1 MPASASAASSIVL
14 STGRSTTTA
23 SRARCR
29 RGNSTARAIVPRST
43 SPVKPARDTHFGS
56 WSSGTSAID
65 TSGYLLA
72 IADCRRWMMSA
83 VLRRRR
89 PLDFEQRGPAEHA
102 RLLGEMGHPIVDEV
116 RADIEEHEQKRQQ
129 RKGDEQQDGDG
140 ADQDIGEDQLAAH
153 PPEQTRARE
162 RREAIDR
169 DDGEDDEREV
179 DRAIDRDVARSGK
192 PHQHLERDRG
202 DPESR
207 NGAND
212 ITRPSTLESSSGR
225 ARCRRRSASR

>member
-23 SRARCR
+23 SRAAPP

-43 SPVKPARDTHFGS
+43 RPVKPARDTHFGS
-56 WSSGTSAID
+56 WCSGTSATD
-65 TSGYLLA
+65 TSGYRLA
-72 IADCRRWMMSA
+72 SADCRRWMMSA
-83 VLRRRR
+83 CSEGAARSISNIVVR
-89 PLDFEQRGPAEHA
+89 PNTLACSVRWATRF
-102 RLLGEMGHPIVDEV
+102 VDEI
-116 RADIEEHEQKRQQ
+116 RADVEEDEQKGQQ
-129 RKGDEQQDGDG
+129 RKSDEQQNGDR
-140 ADQDIGEDQLAAH
+140 ADQDIGQDQLAAD
-153 PPEQTRARE
+153 PPEQTRARK
-162 RREAIDR
+162 RGDAIDR
-169 DDGEDDEREV
+169 DDDEDDEREI

-212 ITRPSTLESSSGR
+212 ITRPSTLESSSGTP
-225 ARCRRRSASR
+225 RCRRRSASR